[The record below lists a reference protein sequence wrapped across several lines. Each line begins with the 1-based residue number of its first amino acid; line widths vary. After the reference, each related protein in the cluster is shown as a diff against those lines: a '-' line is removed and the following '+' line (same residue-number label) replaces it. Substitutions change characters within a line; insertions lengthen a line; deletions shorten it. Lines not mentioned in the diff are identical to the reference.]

1 MTSVRSVVKS
11 FSKPTRLAT
20 PLFCIDRLDGKIYLH
35 DSQVNC
41 PGDQVVLKK
50 IRNEKIAIPGMILL
64 LVLLAYGLLT
74 PRMGFY
80 WDDWPFA
87 WFLKFFGPAEFIES
101 FRPFRPFLGPIF
113 TVTTALFGG
122 DPFTWQLVGLALRF
136 LLSLEIWYVLRLIWP
151 AQKWDAMW
159 VVLLFTVYPGYQ
171 QQWVSLTHV
180 NQEIIPLTWL
190 IASFGVTAYAI
201 RNEHLRKRLTF
212 LALILQ
218 AMGLFSTE
226 YFFGLEI
233 LRFLFLLAIFAET
246 ITVRLDLVKKAASSW
261 LPYFCVWILNAT
273 WTYAY
278 HHSGAYNSYDIS
290 LFSSTSFS
298 PLAIG
303 NEILTTISLS
313 GFMSWLNTFGIIST
327 IDGSLTRIIS
337 LTILFI
343 SASVIFIFM
352 LFFSNG
358 TTDQRST
365 KEDSWGQWAMSIG
378 LVAIFAGRLPS
389 WAAGLPLKLEFDY
402 DRFFISIMF
411 GASLFIVGLATFLLR
426 DGKRK
431 IFILSLLIGLS
442 TAYQFSISNT
452 FRRDTANQQDIFWQ
466 IAWRMPVLE
475 KGTVILTNELPI
487 KYVSDLQLTAPLNW
501 MYASS
506 ITDRQLPYLLLYIKS
521 RFNST
526 TLPSLQPGVPIRL
539 QYRTVEFNGSTSDSV
554 VIYKEADGCLRVLD
568 SVYANADTVPGASYF
583 LLNAIPLSNP
593 GQIMADAPPPVLD
606 EKLFG
611 PEPAHGWC
619 YFYEKAELARQQSD
633 WEGVVKLY
641 NQAKKGGFDVS
652 MPVENLPFIE
662 GFAVTGQT
670 DLALQLTDRTLKAQ
684 KDLCPA
690 IYSLWDR
697 VLQHP
702 STYTLNA
709 PEINER
715 IRQGGCKP

>member
-1 MTSVRSVVKS
+1 MVS
-11 FSKPTRLAT
+11 
-20 PLFCIDRLDGKIYLH
+20 
-35 DSQVNC
+35 
-41 PGDQVVLKK
+41 
-50 IRNEKIAIPGMILL
+50 AILSLL
-64 LVLLAYGLLT
+64 ILLAYGLLT

-87 WFLKFFGPAEFIES
+87 WFLNFFGPAEFIES

-136 LLSLEIWYVLRLIWP
+136 LLSLEVWYVLRLVWP
-151 AQKWDAMW
+151 SQKWNTMW

-190 IASFGVTAYAI
+190 VASFGVTVYAI
-201 RNEHLRKRLTF
+201 RNEHLRKRLTI

-218 AMGLFSTE
+218 AMGIFSTE
-226 YFFGLEI
+226 YFFGLEV
-233 LRFLFLLAIFAET
+233 LRFFFLLAIFAES
-246 ITVRLDLVKKAASSW
+246 INLRKELLQKAAYSW
-261 LPYFCVWILNAT
+261 LPYFCIWILNAA

-278 HHSGAYNSYDIS
+278 HHSAAYNSYDIS
-290 LFSSTSFS
+290 LLSSAFFS

-313 GFMSWLNTFGIIST
+313 GFMSWLNTFSIISG
-327 IDGSLTRIIS
+327 IDGSLTQILS
-337 LTILFI
+337 LVILLI

-352 LFFSNG
+352 RSWLNG
-358 TTDQRST
+358 TTDQQP

-411 GASLFIVGLATFLLR
+411 GASLFIVGLAAFILR

-431 IFILSLLIGLS
+431 VFILSLLIGLS
-442 TAYQFSISNT
+442 TAYQFSVANT
-452 FRRDTANQQDIFWQ
+452 YRRDTANQQDFFWQ
-466 IAWRMPVLE
+466 LAWRIPALKE
-475 KGTVILTNELPI
+475 NTALLTYELPL
-487 KYVSDLQLTAPLNW
+487 KYVSDIQLTAPLNW
-501 MYASS
+501 IYAPQIS
-506 ITDRQLPYLLLYIKS
+506 DRKIPYVLLYLKT
-521 RFNST
+521 RFNPA
-526 TLPSLQPGVPIRL
+526 TLQDGQSIDIK
-539 QYRTVEFNGSTSDSV
+539 YRTVDFNGSTSNSV
-554 VIYKEADGCLRVLD
+554 VIYKEANGCLRVLD
-568 SVYANADTVPGASYF
+568 SVYANADTLPGANYF
-583 LLNAIPLSNP
+583 LLNAIPLSDP
-593 GQIMADAPPPVLD
+593 DLIQARAPQPIMD
-606 EKLFG
+606 ESLFG
-611 PEPAHGWC
+611 PEPSHGWC
-619 YFYEKAELARQQSD
+619 YFYAKAELARQQAD
-633 WEGVVKLY
+633 WEQVVKLY
-641 NQAKKGGFDVS
+641 GQAKKGGFDIS

-670 DLALQLTDRTLKAQ
+670 DIALQLTDRTLKAQ

-697 VLQHP
+697 VLQNSP
-702 STYTLNA
+702 TQTLSA
-709 PEINER
+709 PEINEYL
-715 IRQGGCKP
+715 RQSGCKP